1 MRRSKRQQLELL
13 QHRADRS
20 EWLSDSQWPA
30 NAVRPL
36 RHPSFTGQALAR
48 AGARLLGAAG
58 RDLPTEREQSGGL
71 DEGGIRR
78 SPKEGCRLSAKPGQ
92 QRNDARVVAAA
103 WRATGSPTATW
114 SDPLDVGGVPRSCS

>member
-58 RDLPTEREQSGGL
+58 RDLPTEREQFGGL

-78 SPKEGCRLSAKPGQ
+78 TPKDRCRLTDDLDE
-92 QRNDARVVAAA
+92 QRNDARVVVAA
-103 WRATGSPTATW
+103 WRAT
-114 SDPLDVGGVPRSCS
+114 V